1 MSIKLCTSKKIFKCW
16 TLTEEI
22 NRFSIKFFVFRLFY
36 KNKSIEI
43 SCLEQ
48 SYDTPLINASE
59 GSSIE
64 KQNLEV
70 TQDYLI
76 SDSLTGRYYTCYS
89 LNKRSVRVCLNL
101 FHLYRLISILNND
114 FKSSIRYTTCHQ
126 DIKIFWS

>member
-1 MSIKLCTSKKIFKCW
+1 MFLNVGINVAI
-16 TLTEEI
+16 I
-22 NRFSIKFFVFRLFY
+22 NRFSIKFCIFRLFY

-43 SCLEQ
+43 SCLDQ
-48 SYDTPLINASE
+48 SYDPPLIGSSE

-89 LNKRSVRVCLNL
+89 LNKRNVRVCLYF
-101 FHLYRLISILNND
+101 FH
-114 FKSSIRYTTCHQ
+114 
-126 DIKIFWS
+126 